1 MMPTDGNTNGLETTL
16 NGGVATITV
25 DRPQARN
32 AMLLQMWQDLA
43 DLVTTADTDDRVGVI
58 VLRGRGGHFGAG
70 NDIAEFGQLRSD
82 PDGARRFGWAMA
94 NAMRA
99 VETTTKPVI
108 AAIEGS
114 CFGASVALALA
125 ADMRVAASSARLAIT
140 PAKLGALYLRSDH
153 HRLAA
158 AIGTGQA
165 RRMIY
170 TACTLDASQAEAIGL
185 IDIRVAADRFD
196 EELGA
201 LTDAMLAGSPYTLRH
216 SKRILRDAG
225 HGDAP
230 VETDETI
237 GWFADAI
244 LGADFTE
251 GVEAFLAKRPPNFA
265 RG

>member
-1 MMPTDGNTNGLETTL
+1 MTLTDGTTNGLELTL
-16 NGGVATITV
+16 DDGVATIV
-25 DRPQARN
+25 IDRPHARN
-32 AMLLQMWQDLA
+32 AMLLKMWCDLA
-43 DLVTTADTDDRVGVI
+43 GLVTAADGDGRVGVI

-82 PDGARRFGWAMA
+82 PDGARQFGWAMA

-99 VETTTKPVI
+99 VETATKPVI
-108 AAIEGS
+108 AAVEGS

-125 ADMRVAASSARLAIT
+125 ADLRIAARSARFAIT

-158 AIGTGQA
+158 AVGTGQA

-170 TACTLDASQAEAIGL
+170 TACALDAAQAEAIGL
-185 IDIRVAADRFD
+185 IDVHIAADDFD
-196 EELGA
+196 AELSA
-201 LTDAMLAGSPYTLRH
+201 LTGAILAGSPYTLRH
-216 SKRILRDAG
+216 SKRILRDVG
-225 HGDAP
+225 LGDAP

-244 LGADFTE
+244 LAADFAE